1 MLAYKISISYQYTPA
16 VSFARAITG
25 IEAIVTEEFEEQM
38 TVRVQKTLI
47 PGVLSACLMAGAL
60 AIPSLGV
67 AANIDGPKV
76 FWKISMWGNPRA
88 LSVGMEELARKAAEE
103 TDGNFE
109 IKIFY
114 GAQLSSNRE
123 NLDGLKLNA
132 FEGAAICNFYHPGK
146 NPAWMVFSL
155 PFLPLGDPKVDKH
168 VRSKMMEHPAIIA
181 DMDRW
186 NAMPYVSGLLPQYE
200 ILGKGEPPLT
210 LEQWEGLR
218 VRAGGGLGSA
228 MEKLGAVKQTL
239 PAGETSTAFQRGA
252 LDAAAFPYTY
262 AHVAFKISDEAEWY
276 TSNLAPGTSECSW
289 VFNKTA
295 YEKLPPQYQQFLMD
309 NRDMVMDMEQAAY
322 AEQDKKNLPE
332 FEKTMTKIT
341 YTDEELARFREIAGK
356 PVWDEWIAANSDKF
370 DSQGVF
376 DAIWEYAE
384 EVQ

>member
-1 MLAYKISISYQYTPA
+1 MKLSLKTKSVLALTIA
-16 VSFARAITG
+16 A
-25 IEAIVTEEFEEQM
+25 
-38 TVRVQKTLI
+38 TLS
-47 PGVLSACLMAGAL
+47 GT
-60 AIPSLGV
+60 SLGS
-67 AANIDGPKV
+67 AANVDGPKT
-76 FWKISMWGNPRA
+76 FWKLSMWGNPRA
-88 LSVGMEELARKAAEE
+88 LSAGMEEMAKKVSAE

-123 NLDGLKLNA
+123 NLDGIKINA

-155 PFLPLGDPKVDKH
+155 PFLPLGNPKVDKY

-181 DMDRW
+181 DMTKW

-200 ILGKGEPPLT
+200 ILGKGPAPKT
-210 LEQWEGLR
+210 LEGWNGLR

-262 AHVAFKISDEAEWY
+262 AHVSFKISDEADWF

-289 VFNKTA
+289 VLNKTA
-295 YEKLPPQYQQFLMD
+295 YEGLPPQYQKLLMD
-309 NRDMVMDMEQAAY
+309 NRDMVMDVEQAAY
-322 AEQDKKNLPE
+322 TAADTKNLPE
-332 FEKTMTKIT
+332 FEKTMEKIT
-341 YTDEELARFREIAGK
+341 YSDEELARFKEVAGK
-356 PVWDEWIAANSDKF
+356 PVWDAWIEANKDKF

-376 DAIWEYAE
+376 DAIWEYASE
-384 EVQ
+384 AK